1 MIKLG
6 IIGTGLMAGIM
17 AGVCQES
24 GFTAHSIL
32 SRKKE
37 TARQF
42 GKVHHIDNNKLY
54 TDAIPFFSDPELQA
68 VYIAT
73 PTSEKMHY
81 IELCLRFAKPV
92 LIEKPLPSCSIFSS
106 FVTRAKEENL
116 VWMDATHFIH
126 NECYAMLREMMDTCV
141 GNLVRID
148 ASFFWP
154 DQNNGQ
160 IKFSPDLEPDGALGD
175 IGWYP
180 LRLLSTLVPDSL
192 ISHASGF
199 MIQNNCNAIIE
210 FNTTG
215 FTHCGISF
223 SLASSYRGTVV
234 RQQCIISGDKGEL
247 TLRDFVMPYCG
258 SFVYG
263 KILPSTVIRHSW
275 GLKPL
280 VDYEDI
286 MVSFSRLQHTAM
298 LKNFHNHIN
307 RYDLDKLYQ
316 HQVQALSCAK
326 MMVKIKE
333 ILTPFVVS

>member
-1 MIKLG
+1 MGKLG

-24 GFTAHSIL
+24 GFTVHSVL

-42 GKVHHIDNNKLY
+42 GKVHHIDDEKLY
-54 TDAIPFFSDPELQA
+54 TDAILFFSDPELQA

-73 PTSEKMHY
+73 PTSEKTDY

-92 LIEKPLPSCSIFSS
+92 LIEKPLPPYSIFSS
-106 FVTRAKEENL
+106 FVTRAKKENL

-126 NECYAMLREMMDTCV
+126 NECYTMIQEMMDTCV

-154 DQNNGQ
+154 EQDNGQ

-180 LRLLSTLVPDSL
+180 FRLFSTLVSNPA
-192 ISHASGF
+192 IRHASGY
-199 MIQNNCNAIIE
+199 MIQNSRNVITE
-210 FNTTG
+210 FNATG
-215 FTHCGISF
+215 LTHCGISF
-223 SLASSYRGTVV
+223 SLASSYRGTVA
-234 RQQCIISGDKGEL
+234 RQQCIIAGNKGEL

-286 MVSFSRLQHTAM
+286 MVDFFRLQHTAM
-298 LKNFHNHIN
+298 LKNFHNYIN
-307 RYDLDKLYQ
+307 GYDLNKLHQYQ
-316 HQVQALSCAK
+316 EQVLSCIK
-326 MMVKIKE
+326 MMGRVKE
-333 ILTPFVVS
+333 ILTPLVAS